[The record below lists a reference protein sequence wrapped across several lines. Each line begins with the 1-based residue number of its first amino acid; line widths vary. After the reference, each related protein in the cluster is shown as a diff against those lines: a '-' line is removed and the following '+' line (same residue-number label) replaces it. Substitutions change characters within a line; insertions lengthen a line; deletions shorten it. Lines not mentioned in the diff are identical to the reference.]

1 MSLNLII
8 DTDAGV
14 DDAQALLL
22 AMAAPDVSIAAI
34 TCVTGNVDVDRVV
47 ANVALTAQIM
57 NCPAPIYRGCARPL
71 LSTWEAEDPIVHG
84 SDGLGDW
91 QQRPAVTRT
100 AETEHAVA
108 ALIRLA
114 HERPGEYTL
123 VTLGPLTNLALAVTL
138 SPGLLGKFK
147 QIVMMG
153 GAYAASG
160 NTANVTAEWN
170 LFCDPE
176 AGQIVFDQHPADAPP
191 IVLVTWETTIFNTL
205 PWPIYTELTTGSGVR
220 AQFLKGITDSTKNF
234 GDGIPGLDGY
244 LIPDPLAM
252 ACAIDPALIAE
263 SSLFTLGVETAGR
276 HGRGQT
282 VVDYMRRWQRPA
294 NARVVSKVDLN
305 GVAALYRQAVRG

>member
-47 ANVALTAQIM
+47 PNVALTAQLM
-57 NCPAPIYRGCARPL
+57 RCPAPIYRGCARPL
-71 LSTWEAEDPIVHG
+71 LSTWEAEDPIIHG
-84 SDGLGDW
+84 TDGLGDW
-91 QQRPAVTRT
+91 KQRPAVARG
-100 AETEHAVA
+100 AEAEHAVA

-138 SPGLLGKFK
+138 SPGLLGKFR
-147 QIVMMG
+147 QIVIMG

-160 NTANVTAEWN
+160 NTTNVTAEWN

-176 AGQIVFDQHPADAPP
+176 AGKIVFDQHPADAPP
-191 IVLVTWETTIFNTL
+191 ILLITWETTLHNLL
-205 PWPIYTELTTGSGVR
+205 PWPVYTELTTGQGHR
-220 AQFLKGITDSTKNF
+220 AQFLKGITDSTKAF
-234 GDGIPGLDGY
+234 TDAIPGLNGY
-244 LIPDPLAM
+244 PIPDPLAM
-252 ACAIDPALIAE
+252 ACAINPALIME
-263 SSLFTLGVETAGR
+263 STLLTIGVETTGQ

-282 VVDYMRRWQRPA
+282 VVDHLRRWKRPV
-294 NARVVSKVDLN
+294 NTRVVSKIDLD
-305 GVAALYRQAVRG
+305 GVAALYRQAIC